1 MEEKFRRLLIDYVTV
16 DSEKKEQML
25 LKLRNT
31 NNIQSKIYS
40 EINKD
45 EKDQVQVQVQVQV
58 QDKTLE
64 PVPKD
69 TVDQI
74 GEIKKDSSDSLRE
87 VHYARAIIGKAVTA
101 SEDLVF
107 YDPKRPEQNL
117 SNMNMMITGS
127 SGRGKTQLLKSL
139 VLQERKQ
146 GVNFIIFDFKNDF
159 SKDEFFIN
167 SGGFKYI
174 NLERKGLPYNPLI
187 PPIKEDRGEK
197 YWNVQSH
204 IFAIDGVLS
213 NVYELGPQQSSSLRQ
228 AIRALFEDSN
238 APLGK
243 DVPYSSGVSFPT
255 LDSLD
260 EFLKSENDKAYNRME
275 PIFSLGL
282 FESKYKDVSLNN
294 LLDGSYIFDLSS
306 IEHDA
311 VKNAIT
317 KMVVINAHQYLN
329 TLPHTQKLKNIFV
342 FDEAHRI
349 LGENRI
355 LSLVRECRAY
365 GMAVWL
371 SSQYT
376 TDFPDEITGSLET
389 KIIHGNGIELEK
401 IKDIK
406 KTTGFSGLDEIVANL
421 GLFDAIV
428 SSGHYTNKLIKTIS
442 YPHLVILNRLS
453 QSNIH
458 ITEEIESVEESRKDE
473 MINHLLN
480 LFIVKIE
487 DDIMSLTDI
496 GKDLMNDIKI
506 D

>member
-1 MEEKFRRLLIDYVTV
+1 MNKTMEEKFRKLLIDYVTV
-16 DSEKKEQML
+16 NSEEKERML
-25 LKLRNT
+25 LKLKNKTSIQT
-31 NNIQSKIYS
+31 NIENDIKRI
-40 EINKD
+40 
-45 EKDQVQVQVQVQV
+45 EKDQSQVEF
-58 QDKTLE
+58 QDKTIKYL
-64 PVPKD
+64 PKEK
-69 TVDQI
+69 VEQN
-74 GEIKKDSSDSLRE
+74 EEKEKDSDNSLTE
-87 VHYARAIIGKAVTA
+87 VHYGRALIGKVVTA

-159 SKDEFFIN
+159 SNDEYFIN

-187 PPIKEDRGEK
+187 PPIKQDGIEK
-197 YWNVQSH
+197 YWNVESH

-213 NVYELGPQQSSSLRQ
+213 NVFGLGEQQSSSLRQ
-228 AIRALFEDSN
+228 AVRGLLESSN
-238 APLGK
+238 VPLGK
-243 DVPYSSGVSFPT
+243 DIPYSSDVTFPN

-260 EFLKSENDKAYNRME
+260 EILKNENEKAYNRME

-282 FESKYKDVSLNN
+282 FASQYKDTSLKD
-294 LLDGSYIFDLSS
+294 LLDGSYIFNLSS
-306 IEHDA
+306 IEHDM

-329 TLPHTQKLKNIFV
+329 TLQHTQQLNNIFV

-376 TDFPDEITGSLET
+376 TDFRDEITGSLET
-389 KIIHGNGIELEK
+389 KIIHGNGNELEK

-406 KTTGFSGLDEIVANL
+406 KTTGFSGSDEIVANL
-421 GLFDAIV
+421 DLFDAIV
-428 SSGHYTNKLIKTIS
+428 SSGHYPNKLIKTIS
-442 YPHLVILNRLS
+442 YPHLLILNSLS
-453 QSNIH
+453 KRNIH
-458 ITEEIESVEESRKDE
+458 ITEEIEGVAASRKDE

-480 LFIVKIE
+480 LNIIKIN
-487 DDIMSLTDI
+487 DDIISLTEI
-496 GKDLMNDIKI
+496 GLNLINEI
-506 D
+506 EV